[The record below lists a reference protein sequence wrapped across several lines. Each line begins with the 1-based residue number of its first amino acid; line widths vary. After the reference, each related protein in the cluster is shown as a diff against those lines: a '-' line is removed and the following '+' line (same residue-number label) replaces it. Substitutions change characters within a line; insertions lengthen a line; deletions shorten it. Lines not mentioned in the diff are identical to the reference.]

1 MSSFVKHSQEPSS
14 GASQLAVSVEGLCI
28 DVPAGAGFRRIV
40 DDISFTIPRGRVLGL
55 VGESGSGKSLTGLTL
70 NGLLA
75 MTGARIAS
83 GRVEV
88 AGRDVSHY
96 TDAQW
101 RPLRGRV
108 ASMVFQDPLMSLNPV
123 YRVGWQ
129 IAEALIAHKGLSR
142 AAAMDEAVQML
153 DAVGVPDARRRAR
166 AYPHQLSGG
175 MRQRVVIAMALACA
189 PDLLIADEPTTALD
203 VTIQAQILDLIDR
216 MRHDTGAAVL
226 FISHDLSVVSQVA
239 DEVAVIY
246 AGRIVEQGPTAK
258 LFSKPEHPYTIG
270 LLGSMPDLERPSAPL
285 VAIPGAV
292 PTPDAMPDGCRF
304 APRCP
309 FAQLACTAS
318 RPPFQ
323 TVSHDHHVA
332 CLRVPVTGK

>member
-1 MSSFVKHSQEPSS
+1 MSDFVKPSS
-14 GASQLAVSVEGLCI
+14 KPSIDAAPLAVSVESLCI
-28 DVPAGAGFRRIV
+28 DVPAGTGFRRVV

-75 MTGARIAS
+75 MTGARISA

-88 AGRDVSHY
+88 AGQDVSCFS
-96 TDAQW
+96 DAQW

-123 YRVGWQ
+123 HRVGWQ

-142 AAAMDEAVQML
+142 AAAMAEAVQML
-153 DAVGVPDARRRAR
+153 DAVGVPDAPRRAR
-166 AYPHQLSGG
+166 AFPHQLSGG

-216 MRHDTGAAVL
+216 MRHDTNAAVL
-226 FISHDLSVVSQVA
+226 FISHDLSVVSQIA

-246 AGRIVEQGPTAK
+246 AGRIVEQGPAAK
-258 LFSKPEHPYTIG
+258 VFAAPEHPYTIG
-270 LLGSMPDLERPSAPL
+270 LLGSMPDLERPNAPL

-309 FAQLACTAS
+309 FAQTACSTA
-318 RPPFQ
+318 RPAFQ
-323 TVSHDHHVA
+323 TVSSGHHVA
-332 CLRVPVTGK
+332 CLRVPVASA

>member
-1 MSSFVKHSQEPSS
+1 MSDFVKPSPEPSVD
-14 GASQLAVSVEGLCI
+14 AAPLAVSVESLCI
-28 DVPAGAGFRRIV
+28 DVPAGTGFRRVV

-75 MTGARIAS
+75 MTGARISA

-88 AGRDVSHY
+88 AGQDVSHFS
-96 TDAQW
+96 DAQW

-123 YRVGWQ
+123 HRVGWQ

-142 AAAMDEAVQML
+142 AAAMAEAVQML
-153 DAVGVPDARRRAR
+153 DAVGVPDAPRRAR
-166 AYPHQLSGG
+166 AFPHQLSGG

-216 MRHDTGAAVL
+216 MRHDTNAAVL
-226 FISHDLSVVSQVA
+226 FISHDLSVVSQIA

-246 AGRIVEQGPTAK
+246 AGRIVEQGPAAK
-258 LFSKPEHPYTIG
+258 VFATPEHPYTIG
-270 LLGSMPDLERPSAPL
+270 LLGSMPDLARPNAPL

-309 FAQLACTAS
+309 FAQTACSTA
-318 RPPFQ
+318 RPAFQ
-323 TVSHDHHVA
+323 TVSSGHHVA
-332 CLRVPVTGK
+332 CLRVPVASA

>member
-1 MSSFVKHSQEPSS
+1 MNSFVKPSREPSVDTDS
-14 GASQLAVSVEGLCI
+14 LAVSVEALCI
-28 DVPAGAGFRRIV
+28 DVPAGAGFRRVV
-40 DDISFTIPRGRVLGL
+40 DDISFTIPKGRVLGL

-88 AGRDVSHY
+88 AGRDVSNF

-129 IAEALIAHKGLSR
+129 IAEALIVHKGLSR
-142 AAAMDEAVQML
+142 DAALEDAVQML

-216 MRHDTGAAVL
+216 MRRDTGAAVL
-226 FISHDLSVVSQVA
+226 FISHDLSVVSQIA

-246 AGRIVEQGPTAK
+246 AGRIVEQGPAAK
-258 LFSKPEHPYTIG
+258 VFAEPEHPYTIG
-270 LLGSMPDLERPSAPL
+270 LLGSMPDLDRPNEPL

-309 FAQLACTAS
+309 FAQPACTVA
-318 RPPFQ
+318 RPPYQ
-323 TVSHDHHVA
+323 TVSPGHRVA
-332 CLRVPVTGK
+332 CLRVPVAGK

>member
-1 MSSFVKHSQEPSS
+1 MSRFVKPPSAPFS
-14 GASQLAVSVEGLCI
+14 DPVVPAVSVQSLCV
-28 DVPAGAGFRRIV
+28 DVPAGAGFRRVV
-40 DDISFTIPRGRVLGL
+40 DDVSFTIPKGKVLGL
-55 VGESGSGKSLTGLTL
+55 VGESGSGKSLTGLAL

-75 MTGARIAS
+75 MTGARISS
-83 GRVEV
+83 GRVDV
-88 AGRDVSHY
+88 AGQDVTNF

-101 RPLRGRV
+101 RPLRGAV

-142 AAAMDEAVQML
+142 AAAIDEAVQML
-153 DAVGVPDARRRAR
+153 DAVGVPDAHRRAK

-216 MRHDTGAAVL
+216 MRRDTDAAVL
-226 FISHDLSVVSQVA
+226 FISHDLSVVSQIA
-239 DEVAVIY
+239 DDVAVIY
-246 AGRIVEQGPTAK
+246 AGRIVEQGPAEQV
-258 LFSKPEHPYTIG
+258 FAAPEHPYTIG
-270 LLGSMPDLERPSAPL
+270 LLGSMPDLARPDAPL
-285 VAIPGAV
+285 IAIPGAV

-309 FAQLACTAS
+309 FTQSACTVA
-318 RPPFQ
+318 RPAVRVTETGQ
-323 TVSHDHHVA
+323 KVA
-332 CLRVPVTGK
+332 CLRIPEMGQ